1 MSNKKNTENKSVP
14 KPSRGKGRD
23 VGLIVNREK
32 KQCPDSRTRGD
43 NEITQMHSTPPKPG
57 SGGTK
62 NK

>member
-1 MSNKKNTENKSVP
+1 MSKENNTEHKGAP
-14 KPSRGKGRD
+14 KPSRGKVRD
-23 VGLIVNREK
+23 VGLIVNRER
-32 KQCPDSRTRGD
+32 KQCPDSMKRGD